1 MVKRRQQ
8 ERLYT
13 DDEHNYLRCD
23 IKQDKD
29 IIKGTLF
36 FDKYMKEFK
45 ANYIVNTNEPYNS
58 LTAALQKVIDDNNL
72 NIDLEEDISSFF

>member
-13 DDEHNYLRCD
+13 DDEYNYLRCD

-36 FDKYMKEFK
+36 FDKYMKV
-45 ANYIVNTNEPYNS
+45 A
-58 LTAALQKVIDDNNL
+58 KVCIKVWASNGVSNKKH
-72 NIDLEEDISSFF
+72 